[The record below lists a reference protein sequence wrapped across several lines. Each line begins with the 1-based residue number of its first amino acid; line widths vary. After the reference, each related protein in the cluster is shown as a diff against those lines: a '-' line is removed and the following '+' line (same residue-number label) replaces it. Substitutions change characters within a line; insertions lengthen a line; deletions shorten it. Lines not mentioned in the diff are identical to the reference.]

1 MIEATPLNILIM
13 AGIFAA
19 VVITFII
26 CIRRELK

>member
-1 MIEATPLNILIM
+1 MIELSPINTLFM

-19 VVITFII
+19 VIITFII